1 LRFLQTGARA
11 SPPMTL
17 VPIGLGWLY
26 VGWDYT
32 KELHMI
38 NKILLR
44 SCSLFIAVCC
54 LFMTTNTLAREDA
67 HPKDASTKACLGIS
81 SPVFKSVPDGPGALW
96 EGSLMFAQSNSSC
109 PCYSFDKLMSTKWDR
124 CVMASLGFPRMLRRI
139 VGTPPNHEIWTINL
153 HKLSASCQCLS
164 TPAGL
169 CAGKGEGSSEVYHED
184 MSNSEW
190 MACTDVIKKVAE
202 AQGLTCK

>member
-1 LRFLQTGARA
+1 LKSCGLTLFTAACFLVFPTVAIAKEDIHTKDFSVNACPGTSSRMALK
-11 SPPMTL
+11 SPP
-17 VPIGLGWLY
+17 
-26 VGWDYT
+26 VGSGHRKDG
-32 KELHMI
+32 
-38 NKILLR
+38 
-44 SCSLFIAVCC
+44 AV
-54 LFMTTNTLAREDA
+54 
-67 HPKDASTKACLGIS
+67 
-81 SPVFKSVPDGPGALW
+81 
-96 EGSLMFAQSNSSC
+96 FAQSNSSC
-109 PCYSFDKLMSTKWDR
+109 PCYSFEELMSTKWDR